1 MRTFFRYRNMQEQD
15 TTTQAV
21 SPPPPTQEVKPG
33 FFEKLTNWE
42 LWSATWLYAPLTP
55 IFLWYV
61 ARARS
66 FWFFTAS
73 NPSISFGGFEGET
86 KMEVYAQ
93 MPEDVYPRTCLIK
106 PAEDFEAV
114 KKRVADTGLQYP
126 FVVKPDIG
134 RKGLLFRKIDNEAQL
149 LEYHNYCPI
158 DYLVQELVDLPM
170 ELGVFYVRHPS
181 KQKGEVTGIVYRE
194 LQEVHGDGTT
204 PLRTLIQHH
213 PQAGQREEEMF
224 RKHAAFL
231 DWVPAPG
238 ERYVLSYAVNRS
250 RGSRLHNV
258 SHEADE
264 QLTALFDRISLH
276 SGGFFWGRFD
286 VKCSNFEDLRAG
298 RNFSILEYNGAGA
311 GVSHIYHCGNSL
323 WQAYAEIL
331 RHWRMLFEI
340 CTWNNAHG
348 HPYWPFWKGLR
359 YIRTIKQH
367 IELLDKYD

>member
-1 MRTFFRYRNMQEQD
+1 
-15 TTTQAV
+15 
-21 SPPPPTQEVKPG
+21 
-33 FFEKLTNWE
+33 
-42 LWSATWLYAPLTP
+42 
-55 IFLWYV
+55 
-61 ARARS
+61 
-66 FWFFTAS
+66 
-73 NPSISFGGFEGET
+73 
-86 KMEVYAQ
+86 MEVYAQ

-106 PAEDFEAV
+106 PAEDFEVV
-114 KKRVADTGLQYP
+114 KKRVADAGLQFP

-134 RKGLLFRKIDNEAQL
+134 RKGLLFRKIDTEAQL

-286 VKCSNFEDLRAG
+286 VKCTNFEDLRAG
-298 RNFSILEYNGAGA
+298 KNFSILEYNGAGA
-311 GVSHIYHCGNSL
+311 GVSHIYHCGKSL